1 MRDDE
6 YRGRRDRDLHEAR
19 EEIRFASKVGRS
31 AGWRLGVVFL
41 IVLGLSA
48 VLGIGA
54 WVFRVAT
61 SETKGKGDAQ
71 IQVNSAAN
79 RLQAQ
84 TRYTELYEGIQ
95 AADKKINGMQAN
107 ARSEFDRTN
116 VQGAINVCL
125 ENVAAY
131 NRMATD
137 VTTSKW
143 RPELYPERL
152 GDDPATDCQP
162 TLPTPTASR

>member
-1 MRDDE
+1 MKDD
-6 YRGRRDRDLHEAR
+6 YRARRDRELYEAR
-19 EEIRFASKVGRS
+19 EDIRLASKVGRS

-41 IVLGLSA
+41 VI
-48 VLGIGA
+48 LGISAAIGVGA
-54 WVFRVAT
+54 WVFKVAT
-61 SETKGKGDAQ
+61 SDVKGKGDAQ
-71 IQVNSAAN
+71 VQVNSAAN

-125 ENVAAY
+125 ESVAEY

-143 RPELYPERL
+143 RPELYPERV
-152 GDDPATDCQP
+152 GSDPATDCQP
-162 TLPTPTASR
+162 TMPTPTPSR